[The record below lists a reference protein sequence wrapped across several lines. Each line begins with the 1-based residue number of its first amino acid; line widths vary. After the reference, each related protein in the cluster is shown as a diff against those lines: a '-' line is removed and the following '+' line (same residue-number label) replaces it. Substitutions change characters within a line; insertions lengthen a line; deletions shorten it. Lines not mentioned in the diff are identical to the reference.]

1 MRGHCAAGWLPP
13 SNSPIRPEAT
23 MTVSVPAPPTLE
35 KVYRTELSPVSFLRR
50 SAFVYPDK
58 IAVVHGER
66 RYTYREFHERVNR
79 LASALAGA
87 GVEAGDRV
95 AFLCPN
101 TPALLEAHFAVPAA
115 RALLVAINTRLAA
128 GEGGYIPQ
136 HARARVVVCDHEL
149 VGLVEGCDLDVV
161 GAD

>member
-1 MRGHCAAGWLPP
+1 M
-13 SNSPIRPEAT
+13 S
-23 MTVSVPAPPTLE
+23 VSVPAPPALE

-66 RYTYREFHERVNR
+66 RYSYREFHERVNR

-115 RALLVAINTRLAA
+115 GAVLVAINTRLAA
-128 GEGGYIPQ
+128 GARPHHPSNAPPGG
-136 HARARVVVCDHEL
+136 RFL
-149 VGLVEGCDLDVV
+149 
-161 GAD
+161 